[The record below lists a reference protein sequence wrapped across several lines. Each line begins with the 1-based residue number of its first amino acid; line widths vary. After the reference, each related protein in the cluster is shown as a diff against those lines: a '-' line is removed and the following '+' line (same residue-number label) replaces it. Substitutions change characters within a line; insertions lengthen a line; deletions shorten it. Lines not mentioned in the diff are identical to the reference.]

1 MNHTSVHQHGA
12 MEFTLPPVDLDKVR
26 LYRLNR
32 VRQKLKEQDLAGALL
47 FDPLNIRYATDA
59 TNMQIFCSRYDARSV
74 FVATDGPVVLWDFGD
89 WPYLVDGL
97 PTIDDYREIP
107 PFYFFWGGGSS
118 HDNARKFVREVYD
131 VVKSC
136 AGDNRRIAVDR
147 CGLLASR
154 VIQDIGLE
162 MVEGQGLMEVARSLK
177 SSEEIKL
184 IEHSIHVGETGVS
197 LMRRMMEPGVTENA
211 LWSQLHQTNIS
222 MGGEWIETRLLASG
236 YRTNPWFHECSM
248 KPMAKGEMV
257 SFDTDLIGPYGYI
270 CDMSRAW
277 ICGEEKPK
285 PDQAR
290 LYQLANEQIHF
301 NIDLL
306 RPGLSFHE
314 FARMAWPLPDEFKKH
329 RYGVTVHGTGLSD
342 EYPAIK
348 YIFDFGEHEF
358 DGYFEPGMT
367 LSVESFIGSIHG
379 GEGVK
384 LEEQVL
390 ITETGCRKL
399 TSYPIEDW

>member
-1 MNHTSVHQHGA
+1 MNSELTHQHGA
-12 MEFTLPPVDLDKVR
+12 MEFTQSPVDLDKVR

-32 VRQKLKEQDLAGALL
+32 VRQKLREQDLAGALL
-47 FDPLNIRYATDA
+47 FDPLNIRYATDT
-59 TNMQIFCSRYDARSV
+59 TNMQIFCSRYDARSA

-89 WPYLVDGL
+89 WPHIVEGL
-97 PTIDDYREIP
+97 PTIDDYRAMP

-118 HDNARKFVREVYD
+118 LDNARRFAREVHD
-131 VVKSC
+131 VVASC
-136 AGDNRRIAVDR
+136 AGTNRRIAVDR
-147 CGLLASR
+147 CGLLASS

-177 SSEEIKL
+177 SKEEIAL
-184 IEHSIHVGETGVS
+184 LQHSINVGENAVAR
-197 LMRRMMEPGVTENA
+197 MRQLMEPGVTENA
-211 LWSQLHQTNIS
+211 LWSKLHETNIA

-236 YRTNPWFHECSM
+236 ARTNPWFHECSM
-248 KPMAKGEMV
+248 KTIEKGEMV
-257 SFDTDLIGPYGYI
+257 SFDTDMIGPYGYI
-270 CDMSRAW
+270 CDMSRSW
-277 ICGEEKPK
+277 ICGEVRPK

-290 LYQLANEQIHF
+290 LYQLAKEQIHF
-301 NIDLL
+301 NMELL

-314 FARMAWPLPDEFKKH
+314 FAQLAWPLPDEFKRH
-329 RYGVTVHGTGLSD
+329 RYGVTVHGVGLSD

-348 YIFDFGEHEF
+348 YIFDFGDHEF
-358 DGYFEPGMT
+358 DGMFEAGMA